1 MKQNAKTSNRLKK
14 SILFSFAK
22 RLDLNWCYQCG
33 CEITDVQK
41 FNLAPSVSIQSP
53 EEGSYFDERTEI
65 VFEAI
70 ISDNADD
77 PEFLTITWSSD
88 LQGELGGVGVIDDAG
103 YLIFPTSDF
112 DQLNIYKN

>member
-1 MKQNAKTSNRLKK
+1 MFLPVHRRNR
-14 SILFSFAK
+14 S
-22 RLDLNWCYQCG
+22 
-33 CEITDVQK
+33 TK

-65 VFEAI
+65 VFEAM

-103 YLIFPTSDF
+103 YLIFQRVLCS
-112 DQLNIYKN
+112 I